1 VSTTSF
7 ESALK
12 SLDASLG
19 QLEAAAQRKLDLERR
34 RGDLETELAIMQ
46 DDRSRLATDLDGTLS
61 RLRRVEGAADDAVKR
76 LDRAMLAINAVL
88 GDEIGQ
94 ENQQEN
100 QQENEQENQPE
111 DAASPEETPG
121 GLEDSQGSD
130 EHELGPAHL
139 VDSPASRN
147 GER

>member
-1 VSTTSF
+1 MSTTSF

-61 RLRRVEGAADDAVKR
+61 RLRRIEGAADDAVTR

-94 ENQQEN
+94 ENE
-100 QQENEQENQPE
+100 QENEQE
-111 DAASPEETPG
+111 DADSPEETPG

-130 EHELGPAHL
+130 EHERGPAHL
-139 VDSPASRN
+139 ADQPASRN

>member
-1 VSTTSF
+1 MSTTSF

-61 RLRRVEGAADDAVKR
+61 RLRRIEGAADDAVTR

-94 ENQQEN
+94 ENE
-100 QQENEQENQPE
+100 QENEQE
-111 DAASPEETPG
+111 DANSPEETPG

-130 EHELGPAHL
+130 EHEQGPAHL
-139 VDSPASRN
+139 ADQPASRN

>member
-1 VSTTSF
+1 MSTTSF

-12 SLDASLG
+12 SLEASLG

-61 RLRRVEGAADDAVKR
+61 RLRRIEGAADDAVTR

-94 ENQQEN
+94 EN
-100 QQENEQENQPE
+100 EQE
-111 DAASPEETPG
+111 DADSPEEPPG
-121 GLEDSQGSD
+121 GLEDGQGSD
-130 EHELGPAHL
+130 EHERGPAHL
-139 VDSPASRN
+139 ADQPASRN

>member
-94 ENQQEN
+94 EN
-100 QQENEQENQPE
+100 EQE
-111 DAASPEETPG
+111 DADSPEETPG

-130 EHELGPAHL
+130 EHERGPAHL
-139 VDSPASRN
+139 ADQPASRN

>member
-1 VSTTSF
+1 MSTTSF

-61 RLRRVEGAADDAVKR
+61 QLRRVEGAADDAVKR

-94 ENQQEN
+94 EN
-100 QQENEQENQPE
+100 EQE
-111 DAASPEETPG
+111 DADSPEENPG

-130 EHELGPAHL
+130 EHGRGPAHL
-139 VDSPASRN
+139 ADSPASRN

>member
-12 SLDASLG
+12 SLEASLG

-61 RLRRVEGAADDAVKR
+61 RLRRIEGAADDAVTR

-94 ENQQEN
+94 ENGK
-100 QQENEQENQPE
+100 ENEQE
-111 DAASPEETPG
+111 DADSPEEPPG
-121 GLEDSQGSD
+121 GLEDGQGSD
-130 EHELGPAHL
+130 EHERGPAHL
-139 VDSPASRN
+139 ADQPASRN

>member
-61 RLRRVEGAADDAVKR
+61 RLRRIEGAADDAVTR

-94 ENQQEN
+94 ENE
-100 QQENEQENQPE
+100 QENEQE
-111 DAASPEETPG
+111 DADSPEETPG

-130 EHELGPAHL
+130 EHERGPAHL
-139 VDSPASRN
+139 ADQPASRN

>member
-1 VSTTSF
+1 MSTTSF

-100 QQENEQENQPE
+100 EQENEQEN
-111 DAASPEETPG
+111 AGSPEETPG

-130 EHELGPAHL
+130 EHERGPAHL

>member
-1 VSTTSF
+1 MSTTSF

-61 RLRRVEGAADDAVKR
+61 QLRRVEAAADDAVKR

-88 GDEIGQ
+88 GDELGQSAGQDGGQ
-94 ENQQEN
+94 EGGEPSAQVFGNPRGGHLPDDQERG
-100 QQENEQENQPE
+100 PGHSA
-111 DAASPEETPG
+111 DA
-121 GLEDSQGSD
+121 
-130 EHELGPAHL
+130 PAG
-139 VDSPASRN
+139 RN

>member
-1 VSTTSF
+1 MSTTSF

-61 RLRRVEGAADDAVKR
+61 RLRRVEGAADEAVRR
-76 LDRAMLAINAVL
+76 LDRAMLAISAVL
-88 GDEIGQ
+88 GDELGQ
-94 ENQQEN
+94 DGKIDPDAPDDVSRLDDQETDDG
-100 QQENEQENQPE
+100 PGD
-111 DAASPEETPG
+111 DAPSSH
-121 GLEDSQGSD
+121 DK
-130 EHELGPAHL
+130 
-139 VDSPASRN
+139 
-147 GER
+147 ER

>member
-1 VSTTSF
+1 MSTTSF

-12 SLDASLG
+12 CLEASLG

-61 RLRRVEGAADDAVKR
+61 RLRRIEGVADDAVTR

-94 ENQQEN
+94 ENGQEN
-100 QQENEQENQPE
+100 GKENEQE
-111 DAASPEETPG
+111 DADSPEETPG
-121 GLEDSQGSD
+121 GLADGQGSD
-130 EHELGPAHL
+130 EHERGPAHL
-139 VDSPASRN
+139 ADQPASRN

>member
-1 VSTTSF
+1 MSTTSF

-88 GDEIGQ
+88 GDELG
-94 ENQQEN
+94 
-100 QQENEQENQPE
+100 QENEQE
-111 DAASPEETPG
+111 DADAPEETSG
-121 GLEDSQGSD
+121 ELDDGQESD
-130 EHELGPAHL
+130 EHERGAAHL
-139 VDSPASRN
+139 AVSPATRN

>member
-1 VSTTSF
+1 MSTTSF

-12 SLDASLG
+12 SLEASLG

-61 RLRRVEGAADDAVKR
+61 RLRRIEGAADDAVTR

-94 ENQQEN
+94 ENE
-100 QQENEQENQPE
+100 QENEQE
-111 DAASPEETPG
+111 DADSPEETPG

-130 EHELGPAHL
+130 EHERGPAHL
-139 VDSPASRN
+139 ADQPASRN

>member
-61 RLRRVEGAADDAVKR
+61 RLRRVEGAADEAVRR
-76 LDRAMLAINAVL
+76 LDRAMLAISAVL
-88 GDEIGQ
+88 GDELGQ
-94 ENQQEN
+94 DGKIDPDAPDDVSRLDDQETDDG
-100 QQENEQENQPE
+100 PGD
-111 DAASPEETPG
+111 DAPSSH
-121 GLEDSQGSD
+121 DK
-130 EHELGPAHL
+130 
-139 VDSPASRN
+139 
-147 GER
+147 ER

>member
-1 VSTTSF
+1 MSTTSF

-94 ENQQEN
+94 ENE
-100 QQENEQENQPE
+100 QENEQEN
-111 DAASPEETPG
+111 AGSPEETPG

-130 EHELGPAHL
+130 EHERGPAHL

>member
-1 VSTTSF
+1 MSTTSF

-61 RLRRVEGAADDAVKR
+61 QLRRVEGAADDAVKR
-76 LDRAMLAINAVL
+76 LDRAMLAINVVL

-94 ENQQEN
+94 ES
-100 QQENEQENQPE
+100 EQENA
-111 DAASPEETPG
+111 DSPEENPG

-130 EHELGPAHL
+130 EHERGPAHL
-139 VDSPASRN
+139 ADSPASRN

>member
-12 SLDASLG
+12 ILEASLG

-61 RLRRVEGAADDAVKR
+61 QLRRVEGAADDAVKR

-94 ENQQEN
+94 EN
-100 QQENEQENQPE
+100 EQE
-111 DAASPEETPG
+111 DADSPEENPG

-130 EHELGPAHL
+130 EHGRGPAHL
-139 VDSPASRN
+139 ADSPASRN

>member
-1 VSTTSF
+1 MSTTSF

-12 SLDASLG
+12 SLEASLG

-61 RLRRVEGAADDAVKR
+61 RLRRIEGAADDAVTR

-94 ENQQEN
+94 ENGK
-100 QQENEQENQPE
+100 E
-111 DAASPEETPG
+111 DADSPEGTPG
-121 GLEDSQGSD
+121 GLADGQGSD
-130 EHELGPAHL
+130 EHERGPAHL
-139 VDSPASRN
+139 ADQPASRN

>member
-1 VSTTSF
+1 MSTTSF

-12 SLDASLG
+12 SLEASLG

-61 RLRRVEGAADDAVKR
+61 RLRRIEGAADDAVTR

-94 ENQQEN
+94 EN
-100 QQENEQENQPE
+100 EQE
-111 DAASPEETPG
+111 DADSPEETPG
-121 GLEDSQGSD
+121 GLEDGQGSD
-130 EHELGPAHL
+130 EHERGPAHL
-139 VDSPASRN
+139 ADQPASRN

>member
-1 VSTTSF
+1 MSTTSF

-12 SLDASLG
+12 ILEASLG

-61 RLRRVEGAADDAVKR
+61 QLRRVEGAADDAVKR

-88 GDEIGQ
+88 GDEIG
-94 ENQQEN
+94 
-100 QQENEQENQPE
+100 PE
-111 DAASPEETPG
+111 
-121 GLEDSQGSD
+121 D
-130 EHELGPAHL
+130 EHEDEEEEPEEDEDEKPKSKKGKKH
-139 VDSPASRN
+139 DEDEDEE
-147 GER
+147 ERPKKKKKPQEEDDD

>member
-12 SLDASLG
+12 ILEASLG

-61 RLRRVEGAADDAVKR
+61 QLRRVEGAADDAVKR

-94 ENQQEN
+94 ED
-100 QQENEQENQPE
+100 EQE
-111 DAASPEETPG
+111 DADSPEENPG

-130 EHELGPAHL
+130 EHERGPAHL
-139 VDSPASRN
+139 ADLPASRN

>member
-61 RLRRVEGAADDAVKR
+61 RLRRVEGAADDAVKG

-94 ENQQEN
+94 EN
-100 QQENEQENQPE
+100 EQEN
-111 DAASPEETPG
+111 AGSPEETPG

-130 EHELGPAHL
+130 EHERGPAHL
-139 VDSPASRN
+139 VDSPASRS

>member
-1 VSTTSF
+1 MSTTSF

-88 GDEIGQ
+88 GDEIGR
-94 ENQQEN
+94 ENE
-100 QQENEQENQPE
+100 QENEQEN
-111 DAASPEETPG
+111 AGSPEETPG

-130 EHELGPAHL
+130 EHERGPAHL
-139 VDSPASRN
+139 VDSPASRS

>member
-1 VSTTSF
+1 MSTTSF

-61 RLRRVEGAADDAVKR
+61 RLRRIEGAADDAVTR

-94 ENQQEN
+94 EN
-100 QQENEQENQPE
+100 EQENKQE
-111 DAASPEETPG
+111 DADSPEETPG

-130 EHELGPAHL
+130 EHERGPAHL
-139 VDSPASRN
+139 ADQPASRN

>member
-61 RLRRVEGAADDAVKR
+61 RLRRIEGAADDAVTR

-94 ENQQEN
+94 EN
-100 QQENEQENQPE
+100 EQE
-111 DAASPEETPG
+111 DADSPEETPG

-130 EHELGPAHL
+130 EHERGPAHL
-139 VDSPASRN
+139 ADQPASRN

>member
-94 ENQQEN
+94 ENE
-100 QQENEQENQPE
+100 QENEQEN
-111 DAASPEETPG
+111 AGSPEETPG

-130 EHELGPAHL
+130 EHERGPAHL

>member
-1 VSTTSF
+1 MSTTSF

-12 SLDASLG
+12 SLEASLG

-61 RLRRVEGAADDAVKR
+61 RLRRVEGAADDAVTR

-94 ENQQEN
+94 ENGKEN
-100 QQENEQENQPE
+100 GQE
-111 DAASPEETPG
+111 DADSPEETPG
-121 GLEDSQGSD
+121 EPEDSQGSD
-130 EHELGPAHL
+130 GHERGDAHL
-139 VDSPASRN
+139 AASPASRN

>member
-1 VSTTSF
+1 MSTTSF

-61 RLRRVEGAADDAVKR
+61 RLRRVEGAADEAVKR

-88 GDEIGQ
+88 GDELG
-94 ENQQEN
+94 
-100 QQENEQENQPE
+100 QENEQE
-111 DAASPEETPG
+111 DADSPEKSPG
-121 GLEDSQGSD
+121 GLGDGQVYD
-130 EHELGPAHL
+130 EQEPSPAHL
-139 VDSPASRN
+139 AGSPASRN

>member
-1 VSTTSF
+1 MSTTSF

-46 DDRSRLATDLDGTLS
+46 DDRSRLATDLDGTLL

-88 GDEIGQ
+88 GDELGQ
-94 ENQQEN
+94 ENDQEGA
-100 QQENEQENQPE
+100 E
-111 DAASPEETPG
+111 SPEQLPG
-121 GLEDSQGSD
+121 GLGDGQVSD
-130 EHELGPAHL
+130 EQESSPAHRA
-139 VDSPASRN
+139 DSPMSRN

>member
-12 SLDASLG
+12 ILEASLG

-61 RLRRVEGAADDAVKR
+61 QLRRVEGAADDAVKR

-94 ENQQEN
+94 ENG
-100 QQENEQENQPE
+100 QENEQE
-111 DAASPEETPG
+111 DADSPEETPG
-121 GLEDSQGSD
+121 GPEDSQGSD
-130 EHELGPAHL
+130 EHERRPAHL
-139 VDSPASRN
+139 ADSPASRN

>member
-1 VSTTSF
+1 MSPTPF
-7 ESALK
+7 ESTLK

-61 RLRRVEGAADDAVKR
+61 RLKQVETAADDAVKR

-88 GDEIGQ
+88 GDELGQ
-94 ENQQEN
+94 AAAEEASADQDGDWP
-100 QQENEQENQPE
+100 EQA
-111 DAASPEETPG
+111 DA
-121 GLEDSQGSD
+121 
-130 EHELGPAHL
+130 PAG
-139 VDSPASRN
+139 RI

>member
-1 VSTTSF
+1 MSTTSF

-34 RGDLETELAIMQ
+34 RGDLEIELAIMQ

-88 GDEIGQ
+88 GDELGQ
-94 ENQQEN
+94 ENKQEGAEAPEKLPGGPGDG
-100 QQENEQENQPE
+100 QVSDEQE
-111 DAASPEETPG
+111 S
-121 GLEDSQGSD
+121 
-130 EHELGPAHL
+130 
-139 VDSPASRN
+139 SPAYRAGSPMSRN